1 MTDKKQKLAELQET
15 VRKSEA
21 KIIEMKLVKS
31 NKDLELKKE
40 LKYLDETFAQL
51 AATFHEA
58 DALIKK
64 RNETKGQFD
73 QLRIDRGASFTS
85 KMSLQSEITAM
96 HKKLE
101 SDRRTIHE
109 ENTLSETIMKS
120 MKENLEMDQKKAEL
134 ETLISKHKSQEEFLK
149 SESFPGKNKLM
160 AAIQEQKEELTKT
173 KSEIS
178 RTKME
183 IEEKGS
189 TLKEQK
195 RLLMDHRDEYE
206 NIFIKMKTQI
216 TEEKETFDALERQN
230 KEASMSA
237 TPDEYGLILR
247 NVKLYKY
254 AEKMLQASIAK
265 ETKLAE
271 MLAKQETR
279 NVPL

>member
-1 MTDKKQKLAELQET
+1 
-15 VRKSEA
+15 
-21 KIIEMKLVKS
+21 
-31 NKDLELKKE
+31 
-40 LKYLDETFAQL
+40 
-51 AATFHEA
+51 
-58 DALIKK
+58 
-64 RNETKGQFD
+64 
-73 QLRIDRGASFTS
+73 
-85 KMSLQSEITAM
+85 
-96 HKKLE
+96 
-101 SDRRTIHE
+101 
-109 ENTLSETIMKS
+109 
-120 MKENLEMDQKKAEL
+120 
-134 ETLISKHKSQEEFLK
+134 
-149 SESFPGKNKLM
+149 
-160 AAIQEQKEELTKT
+160 
-173 KSEIS
+173 
-178 RTKME
+178 ME